1 MLADD
6 HELIRE
12 GIKRVL
18 GDRADMEIVAEAKDG
33 LELVSLLKDS
43 APDLVILDL
52 FMPNLG
58 GIETTR
64 EIKKIS
70 PQTKVLILTMHNS
83 EEYCQYALA
92 AGAHGY
98 CLKEDATEELFSAIN
113 KIRQGEVYISP
124 RLSDRPYGL

>member
-33 LELVSLLKDS
+33 LELLSLLKDS

-113 KIRQGEVYISP
+113 
-124 RLSDRPYGL
+124 